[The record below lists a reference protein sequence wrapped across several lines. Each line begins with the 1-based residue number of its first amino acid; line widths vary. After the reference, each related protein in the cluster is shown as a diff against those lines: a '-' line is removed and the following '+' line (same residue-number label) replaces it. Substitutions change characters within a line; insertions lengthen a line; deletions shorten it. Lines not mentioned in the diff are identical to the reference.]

1 MASHVA
7 LRFFQTVTSI
17 QRTTLPL
24 LGFFG
29 VTALLILPAHA
40 RLGWTLDQ
48 CIKEYG
54 EPKNTNANK
63 VSFLTAGGRTVNIL
77 LDSKGLVQALE
88 ITPIT
93 REEALSFKGE
103 YGIGWVTMDKQPDYS
118 IIPDPEW
125 AKTRVGEMHGV
136 EWNYFPKNKLM
147 LMNTGAAQI
156 SFAKEKAKSALN
168 SPITPA
174 PNEVATSQGVSSIR
188 QVRRIYVESL
198 GSDGES
204 RLTREKIRAQLIK
217 SKRFV
222 VTDSPSDAQ
231 AVVQGA
237 MATRGYTSAYGSS
250 FDGQGWVSQGTTYS
264 SNSTLRVC
272 AIGSGKTLWTWEF
285 EPAKVYW
292 GPFGLGDTDIAKS
305 FVRDLG
311 KIVFGDESESGN
323 TTSTGSRTVGPRRN

>member
-1 MASHVA
+1 MAFHVA

-17 QRTTLPL
+17 QRTTLLL

-29 VTALLILPAHA
+29 VTALLTMPAHA
-40 RLGWTLDQ
+40 RLDWTLDQ

-54 EPKNTNANK
+54 QPKNTNANK

>member
-29 VTALLILPAHA
+29 VTALLTLPAQA
-40 RLGWTLDQ
+40 RLGWTLEQ

-93 REEALSFKGE
+93 QEEALSFKGE
-103 YGIGWVTMDKQPDYS
+103 YGIGWVTTDKQPDYS
-118 IIPDPEW
+118 IIPDAEW

-156 SFAKEKAKSALN
+156 FFAKEKAKSALN

-272 AIGSGKTLWTWEF
+272 AIDSGKTLWTWEF

-311 KIVFGDESESGN
+311 KIVFGDESKSGN
-323 TTSTGSRTVGPRRN
+323 TTSTGNRTLGPRRN

>member
-1 MASHVA
+1 
-7 LRFFQTVTSI
+7 
-17 QRTTLPL
+17 
-24 LGFFG
+24 
-29 VTALLILPAHA
+29 
-40 RLGWTLDQ
+40 
-48 CIKEYG
+48 
-54 EPKNTNANK
+54 
-63 VSFLTAGGRTVNIL
+63 
-77 LDSKGLVQALE
+77 LVQALE

-103 YGIGWVTMDKQPDYS
+103 YGIGWVTTDKQPDYS
-118 IIPDPEW
+118 IIPDAEW

-156 SFAKEKAKSALN
+156 FFAKEKAKSALN

-272 AIGSGKTLWTWEF
+272 AIDSGKTLWTWEF

-311 KIVFGDESESGN
+311 KIVFGDESKSGN
-323 TTSTGSRTVGPRRN
+323 TTSTGNRTLGPRRN

>member
-1 MASHVA
+1 
-7 LRFFQTVTSI
+7 
-17 QRTTLPL
+17 
-24 LGFFG
+24 
-29 VTALLILPAHA
+29 
-40 RLGWTLDQ
+40 
-48 CIKEYG
+48 
-54 EPKNTNANK
+54 
-63 VSFLTAGGRTVNIL
+63 
-77 LDSKGLVQALE
+77 
-88 ITPIT
+88 
-93 REEALSFKGE
+93 
-103 YGIGWVTMDKQPDYS
+103 
-118 IIPDPEW
+118 
-125 AKTRVGEMHGV
+125 MHGV

-156 SFAKEKAKSALN
+156 FFAKEKAKSALN
-168 SPITPA
+168 NPITPA
-174 PNEVATSQGVSSIR
+174 ANEAATSQGVSSIR

-231 AVVQGA
+231 AIVQGA

-305 FVRDLG
+305 FVRDLD
-311 KIVFGDESESGN
+311 KIVFGDDSESGN
-323 TTSTGSRTVGPRRN
+323 TRPSETRTLGPRRN

>member
-29 VTALLILPAHA
+29 VTALLTLPAQA
-40 RLGWTLDQ
+40 RLGWTLEQ

-63 VSFLTAGGRTVNIL
+63 ASFLTAGGRTVNIL

-103 YGIGWVTMDKQPDYS
+103 YGIGWVTTDKQPDYS
-118 IIPDPEW
+118 IIPDAEW

-156 SFAKEKAKSALN
+156 FFAKEKAKSALN

>member
-29 VTALLILPAHA
+29 VTALLTLPAQA
-40 RLGWTLDQ
+40 RLGWTLEQ

-103 YGIGWVTMDKQPDYS
+103 YGIGWVTTDKQPDYS
-118 IIPDPEW
+118 IIPDAEW

-156 SFAKEKAKSALN
+156 FFAKEKAKSALN

-311 KIVFGDESESGN
+311 KIVFGDESKSGN
-323 TTSTGSRTVGPRRN
+323 TTSTGNRTLGPRRN

>member
-29 VTALLILPAHA
+29 VTALLTLPAQA
-40 RLGWTLDQ
+40 RLGWTLEQ

-93 REEALSFKGE
+93 QEEALSFKGE
-103 YGIGWVTMDKQPDYS
+103 YGIGWVTTDKQPDYS
-118 IIPDPEW
+118 IIPDAEW

-156 SFAKEKAKSALN
+156 FFAKEKAKSALN

-222 VTDSPSDAQ
+222 VMTRPPTHRPLFRVLWQPEAIQAHTVRHLMDKDGSAKEQPIPAIAPS
-231 AVVQGA
+231 
-237 MATRGYTSAYGSS
+237 
-250 FDGQGWVSQGTTYS
+250 
-264 SNSTLRVC
+264 VC
-272 AIGSGKTLWTWEF
+272 ALSAPER
-285 EPAKVYW
+285 PY
-292 GPFGLGDTDIAKS
+292 GLGSLNQQRFIGVLLDWEI
-305 FVRDLG
+305 
-311 KIVFGDESESGN
+311 
-323 TTSTGSRTVGPRRN
+323 RTLQNPLCEI

>member
-1 MASHVA
+1 MALHVA
-7 LRFFQTVTSI
+7 FRPLQTLTLHKALA
-17 QRTTLPL
+17 LPL

-29 VTALLILPAHA
+29 VTALLTLPAQA

-77 LDSKGLVQALE
+77 LDSKGLVQAIE
-88 ITPIT
+88 ITPIN
-93 REEALSFKGE
+93 RDEALSFKGE
-103 YGIGWVTMDKQPDYS
+103 YGIGWVTTDKHPDYS
-118 IIPDPEW
+118 IIPDAEW

-156 SFAKEKAKSALN
+156 SFAKEKAKNALN
-168 SPITPA
+168 YPITPA
-174 PNEVATSQGVSSIR
+174 ANEVATSQGVSSIR

-311 KIVFGDESESGN
+311 KIAFGDESESGN

>member
-29 VTALLILPAHA
+29 VTALLTLPAQA
-40 RLGWTLDQ
+40 RLGWTLDP

-54 EPKNTNANK
+54 EPKNANANK
-63 VSFLTAGGRTVNIL
+63 VRFLTAGGRTVNIL
-77 LDSKGLVQALE
+77 LDSKGLVQAIE
-88 ITPIT
+88 ITPIN
-93 REEALSFKGE
+93 RDEALSFKGE
-103 YGIGWVTMDKQPDYS
+103 YGIGWVTTDKQPDYS
-118 IIPDPEW
+118 IIPDVEW

-156 SFAKEKAKSALN
+156 FFAKEKAKSALN

-174 PNEVATSQGVSSIR
+174 PNEVATSEGVSSIR

-222 VTDSPSDAQ
+222 VTDSPSEAQ

-272 AIGSGKTLWTWEF
+272 AIDSGKTLWTWEF

-311 KIVFGDESESGN
+311 KIVFGDESKSGN
-323 TTSTGSRTVGPRRN
+323 TTSTGNRTLGPRRN

>member
-29 VTALLILPAHA
+29 VTALLTLPAQA
-40 RLGWTLDQ
+40 RLGWTLEQ

-103 YGIGWVTMDKQPDYS
+103 YGIGWVTTDKQPDYS
-118 IIPDPEW
+118 IIPDAEW

-156 SFAKEKAKSALN
+156 FFAKEKAKSALN

-272 AIGSGKTLWTWEF
+272 AIDSGKTLWTWEF

-311 KIVFGDESESGN
+311 KIVFGDESKSGN
-323 TTSTGSRTVGPRRN
+323 TTSTGNRTLGPRRN